1 VALLVVVAG
10 LVGVDEAVAALHVG
24 YKVGSPAQAR
34 LAALLQ
40 PLALPH
46 RLRRTVR
53 GTTLLGD
60 LRKALVGEATTGG
73 VSTPPRLVRLRAR
86 TVITVAGGTLAAHI
100 LASQLSSVGIG
111 SALRSA
117 SFGWLAVALLGSAV
131 TYLGAALATKA
142 FVPTDLPL
150 GRTTLVQLASSFLA
164 LVTPPAVGHVGLT
177 VRYLQRE
184 GVPLALATVS
194 VAVKEV
200 FTVVVT
206 VAGLIV
212 CAWLTGVSAARL
224 SLLPSGAVLAVLG
237 VAAVGIAVVAILPPT
252 RRLLLRRLQPLL
264 RRTIPQLVAAIS
276 QPRRVA
282 AGLAGVLL
290 LNAGN
295 VLALDA
301 SLRAFS
307 TTLAVPALVV
317 VFLAASALGSA
328 APTPGGLGAVEAAL
342 VGGLT
347 ATGVAVAPAITAV
360 LAFRAVTFWL
370 PAPLGWLAFVG
381 LQRRGRL

>member
-1 VALLVVVAG
+1 
-10 LVGVDEAVAALHVG
+10 
-24 YKVGSPAQAR
+24 
-34 LAALLQ
+34 
-40 PLALPH
+40 
-46 RLRRTVR
+46 
-53 GTTLLGD
+53 
-60 LRKALVGEATTGG
+60 
-73 VSTPPRLVRLRAR
+73 
-86 TVITVAGGTLAAHI
+86 VAGGTLAAHI
-100 LASQLSSVGIG
+100 LATQLSSVGLA

-117 SFGWLAVALLGSAV
+117 SPGWLVVALLGSAV
-131 TYLGAALATKA
+131 TYLGAALVTQA
-142 FVPTDLPL
+142 FVPAQLPL

-177 VRYLQRE
+177 VRYLQRS
-184 GVPLALATVS
+184 GVPVALATAS

-200 FTVVVT
+200 FTVAVT
-206 VAGLIV
+206 VVGLVV
-212 CAWLTGVSAARL
+212 CAWLSGVSAARL
-224 SLLPSGAVLAVLG
+224 SLLPSGKVLVVLLLAG
-237 VAAVGIAVVAILPPT
+237 VVVAVVAIVPQT
-252 RRLLLRRLQPLL
+252 RRLLLRRLRPLL
-264 RRTIPQLVAAIS
+264 RRTVPQLVAAVS

-282 AGLAGVLL
+282 AGLVGVLL

-295 VLALDA
+295 VLALGA
-301 SLRAFS
+301 SLHAFS
-307 TTLAVPALVV
+307 ATLAIPALVV

-360 LAFRAVTFWL
+360 LAFRAATFWL